1 VKSFLKRKKGKRE
14 EEEEKKIF
22 TIKNFKKILFPKKV

>member
-1 VKSFLKRKKGKRE
+1 VKSFLKKRKGKRE

-22 TIKNFKKILFPKKV
+22 IIKIFKKIYFQKKV